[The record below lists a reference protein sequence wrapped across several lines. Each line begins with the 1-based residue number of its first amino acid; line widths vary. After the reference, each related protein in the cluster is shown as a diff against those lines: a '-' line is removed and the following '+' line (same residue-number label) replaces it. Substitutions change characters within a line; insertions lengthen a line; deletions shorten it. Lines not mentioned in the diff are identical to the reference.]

1 MNLFNILRHHVA
13 TQPNA
18 IASRSSRRVVTYR
31 KFWSRIERAT
41 ARLKSEWHV
50 KAGDTVVYWGQGH
63 QDALMLYIAVARC
76 GAKLLPLEHAP
87 LHRDSIAILK
97 TVPAVLLLHDDET
110 IFEVPPAAPIIANLS
125 SLIATRCQHNPP
137 VNEDITQSSLMSLS
151 TDENLS
157 VQTSEQSLQQLQ
169 QSLEETPPNLESSA
183 AREFRIAEALFDPD
197 IFAPQ
202 VLPILVAGGTV
213 IFR

>member
-1 MNLFNILRHHVA
+1 MNLFTILRHHVA

-87 LHRDSIAILK
+87 LHQESIAILRSI
-97 TVPAVLLLHDDET
+97 PAVLLLHDDET
-110 IFEVPPAAPIIANLS
+110 IFEVPPAAPVIANLS
-125 SLIATRCQHNPP
+125 SLIAIRCHHTPP
-137 VNEDITQSSLMSLS
+137 VSEDITQPSLIFLATIEDGSL
-151 TDENLS
+151 
-157 VQTSEQSLQQLQ
+157 QASEQSLQQLMQ
-169 QSLEETPPNLESSA
+169 NATPQLESNSVQ
-183 AREFRIAEALFDPD
+183 EFRIAEALFDAD
-197 IFAPQ
+197 IFASQ
-202 VLPILVAGGTV
+202 VLPVLVGGGTIV
-213 IFR
+213 FR

>member
-1 MNLFNILRHHVA
+1 MNLFTILRQHVA

-18 IASRSSRRVVTYR
+18 IASRSSRRTVTYR

-87 LHRDSIAILK
+87 LHQDSIAILK
-97 TVPAVLLLHDDET
+97 NIPAVLLLHDDET
-110 IFEVPPAAPIIANLS
+110 IFEVPPAGPVIANLS

-137 VNEDITQSSLMSLS
+137 VNEDITQTSLISLVTLEDTS
-151 TDENLS
+151 AQTD
-157 VQTSEQSLQQLQ
+157 EQSLAQLLDDASPQ
-169 QSLEETPPNLESSA
+169 LESNS
-183 AREFRIAEALFDPD
+183 AREFRIAEALFDVD

-202 VLPILVAGGTV
+202 VLRILVGGGTI

>member
-1 MNLFNILRHHVA
+1 MNLFTILRHHVA

-41 ARLKSEWHV
+41 ARLKGEWNV

-63 QDALMLYIAVARC
+63 QDALMFYIAVARC

-87 LHRDSIAILK
+87 LHQDSIAILK
-97 TVPAVLLLHDDET
+97 DTSAVLLLHDDET
-110 IFEVPPAAPIIANLS
+110 IFEVPPAAPIISNLS
-125 SLIATRCQHNPP
+125 SLIANRCHENPP
-137 VNEDITQSSLMSLS
+137 VSEDDTQPSLISLATLKS
-151 TDENLS
+151 GELQS
-157 VQTSEQSLQQLQ
+157 GEQSLHQLMQ
-169 QSLEETPPNLESSA
+169 NATPFIESNNA
-183 AREFRIAEALFDPD
+183 QEFRIAEVLFDTD
-197 IFAPQ
+197 IFAPH
-202 VLPILVAGGTV
+202 VLPVLASGGTI

>member
-1 MNLFNILRHHVA
+1 MNLFTILRQHVA
-13 TQPNA
+13 NQPNA
-18 IASRSSRRVVTYR
+18 IASRSSRRTVTYR

-87 LHRDSIAILK
+87 LQQESIAILK
-97 TVPAVLLLHDDET
+97 NIPAVLLLHDDET
-110 IFEVPPAAPIIANLS
+110 IFELLPAVPVIVNLS
-125 SLIATRCQHNPP
+125 SLIATRCHHTPS
-137 VNEDITQSSLMSLS
+137 VSEDITQPSLISLATIEDGS
-151 TDENLS
+151 L
-157 VQTSEQSLQQLQ
+157 QASEQSLQQLMTNA
-169 QSLEETPPNLESSA
+169 TPQIESNSPQ
-183 AREFRIAEALFDPD
+183 EFRVEEALFDAD
-197 IFAPQ
+197 IFASQ
-202 VLPILVAGGTV
+202 VLPVLASSGAI

>member
-1 MNLFNILRHHVA
+1 MNLFTILRQHVA

-63 QDALMLYIAVARC
+63 QDALMFYIAVARC

-87 LHRDSIAILK
+87 LHPESIAILK
-97 TVPAVLLLHDDET
+97 NIPAVLLLHDDET
-110 IFEVPPAAPIIANLS
+110 VFEVPPLALVIANLS
-125 SLIATRCQHNPP
+125 SLIATRCHHAPP
-137 VNEDITQSSLMSLS
+137 VSEDISQPSLISLAALE
-151 TDENLS
+151 TGDLRM
-157 VQTSEQSLQQLQ
+157 TEQSLQQLMENAAPHM
-169 QSLEETPPNLESSA
+169 QSNVA
-183 AREFRIAEALFDPD
+183 QEFRVAEALFDAD

-202 VLPILVAGGTV
+202 VLPVLVSGGTI

>member
-1 MNLFNILRHHVA
+1 MNLFTILRQHVA

-63 QDALMLYIAVARC
+63 QDALMFYIAVARC

-87 LHRDSIAILK
+87 LHQESLAILK
-97 TVPAVLLLHDDET
+97 HIPAVLLLHDDET
-110 IFEVPPAAPIIANLS
+110 IFEVPPAAPVIANLS
-125 SLIATRCQHNPP
+125 SLIATRCHHTPS
-137 VNEDITQSSLMSLS
+137 VVEDIAQPSLISLGAPES
-151 TDENLS
+151 GGLRVE
-157 VQTSEQSLQQLQ
+157 EQSLQQLM
-169 QSLEETPPNLESSA
+169 ESA
-183 AREFRIAEALFDPD
+183 AAHLQSNGGREFRIAEALFDAD

-202 VLPILVAGGTV
+202 VLPVLVSGGTI

>member
-1 MNLFNILRHHVA
+1 MNLFNILRHHVE

-18 IASRSSRRVVTYR
+18 IASRSSRRTVTYR

-41 ARLKSEWHV
+41 ARLTSEWHV

-87 LHRDSIAILK
+87 LHQNSIDILQA
-97 TVPAVLLLHDDET
+97 VPAVLLLHDDET
-110 IFEVPPAAPIIANLS
+110 VFEVPPVAPLIANLS
-125 SLIATRCQHNPP
+125 SLIATRCQYDPP
-137 VNEDITQSSLMSLS
+137 VNEDITQPSLISL
-151 TDENLS
+151 TTRENA
-157 VQTSEQSLQQLQ
+157 SLQPD
-169 QSLEETPPNLESSA
+169 EKNLEQLLDDALPYAESA
-183 AREFRIAEALFDPD
+183 SAREFRIAETLFDAD

-202 VLPILVAGGTV
+202 VLPILVNGGTV

>member
-1 MNLFNILRHHVA
+1 MNLFTILRQHVA

-18 IASRSSRRVVTYR
+18 IASRSSRRTVTYR

-50 KAGDTVVYWGQGH
+50 KADDTVVYWGQGH

-87 LHRDSIAILK
+87 LHQDSIAILK
-97 TVPAVLLLHDDET
+97 NIPAVLLLHDDET
-110 IFEVPPAAPIIANLS
+110 IFEVPPVAPIIANLS
-125 SLIATRCQHNPP
+125 SLIATRCHYNPP
-137 VNEDITQSSLMSLS
+137 VNEDITQTSLISLATLEDTNS
-151 TDENLS
+151 HTG
-157 VQTSEQSLQQLQ
+157 EQSLLQL
-169 QSLEETPPNLESSA
+169 LEDTSPPVELNS
-183 AREFRIAEALFDPD
+183 AREFRIAEALFDAD

-202 VLPILVAGGTV
+202 VLPMLVGGGTI

>member
-1 MNLFNILRHHVA
+1 MNLFTILRHHVA
-13 TQPNA
+13 TQPTA

-50 KAGDTVVYWGQGH
+50 KAGDTVVYWGHGH

-87 LHRDSIAILK
+87 LHQESLAILQNI
-97 TVPAVLLLHDDET
+97 PAVLLLHDDET
-110 IFEVPPAAPIIANLS
+110 IFDVPPAVPVIANLS
-125 SLIATRCQHNPP
+125 SLIANRCHHNPP
-137 VNEDITQSSLMSLS
+137 VSEDATQPSLISLEILEKGS
-151 TDENLS
+151 G
-157 VQTSEQSLQQLQ
+157 QTGEQSLQQLM
-169 QSLEETPPNLESSA
+169 ENA
-183 AREFRIAEALFDPD
+183 APHIASNTAQEFRISETLFDAE

-202 VLPILVAGGTV
+202 VLPILAGGGTI

>member
-1 MNLFNILRHHVA
+1 MNLFTILRHHVA

-18 IASRSSRRVVTYR
+18 IASRSSRRTVTYR

-41 ARLKSEWHV
+41 ARLTSEWHV

-76 GAKLLPLEHAP
+76 GAKLLPLEYAP
-87 LHRDSIAILK
+87 LHQDSIAILK
-97 TVPAVLLLHDDET
+97 NIPAVLLLHDDET
-110 IFEVPPAAPIIANLS
+110 IFEVSPAVPVIANLS

-137 VNEDITQSSLMSLS
+137 VSEDINQPSLISLTTQA
-151 TDENLS
+151 NGR
-157 VQTSEQSLQQLQ
+157 VQTSEKSLGQL
-169 QSLEETPPNLESSA
+169 LEDAQPHIVSSSA
-183 AREFRIAEALFDPD
+183 SEFRIAEALFDAE

-202 VLPILVAGGTV
+202 VLPILIGGGTI

>member
-1 MNLFNILRHHVA
+1 MNLFTILRQHVA

-18 IASRSSRRVVTYR
+18 IASRSSRRTVTYR

-50 KAGDTVVYWGQGH
+50 NAGDTVVYWGQGH

-87 LHRDSIAILK
+87 LHQNSIAVLK
-97 TVPAVLLLHDDET
+97 NIPAALLLHDDET
-110 IFEVPPAAPIIANLS
+110 IFEVPPAAPVIANLS
-125 SLIATRCQHNPP
+125 SLIATRCHHNPP
-137 VNEDITQSSLMSLS
+137 VNEDITQTSLISLA
-151 TDENLS
+151 TLENAS
-157 VQTSEQSLQQLQ
+157 AQACEQSLAQL
-169 QSLEETPPNLESSA
+169 LDDALPHLESNSA
-183 AREFRIAEALFDPD
+183 HEFRIDEALFDVD

-202 VLPILVAGGTV
+202 VLPILVGGGTI